1 MAGVLIV
8 SDPAAHAAL
17 KSVFAA
23 GAAALCCASAGE
35 ARRALLGGDY
45 ALLIV
50 NTPLPDEFG
59 RELAITAVD
68 KGLDAILLCAAPQA
82 DKIAAGLEKHGVLVL
97 PRPLS
102 RQQAALALRLLRAG
116 RQRMRR
122 ILEENQR
129 LTKRLDDARVTTQ
142 AKCLLALHE
151 QMTEA
156 EAHRHIEKLAMD
168 ARVTRRQIAQSI
180 IRRYE
185 GEGE

>member
-50 NTPLPDEFG
+50 NTP
-59 RELAITAVD
+59 ITAVD

-82 DKIAAGLEKHGVLVL
+82 DKIAAGLEKYGVLVL

>member
-82 DKIAAGLEKHGVLVL
+82 DKIAAGLEKYGVLVL

-122 ILEENQR
+122 ILEE
-129 LTKRLDDARVTTQ
+129 TSA
-142 AKCLLALHE
+142 
-151 QMTEA
+151 
-156 EAHRHIEKLAMD
+156 
-168 ARVTRRQIAQSI
+168 
-180 IRRYE
+180 
-185 GEGE
+185 

>member
-8 SDPAAHAAL
+8 SDSGAQAAL

-23 GAAALCCASAGE
+23 GGTALCCTSAGE

-45 ALLIV
+45 ALLVV

-59 RELAITAVD
+59 RELAIQAVD

-82 DKIAAGLEKHGVLVL
+82 DKVAAGLEKYGVLVL

-102 RQQAALALRLLRAG
+102 RQQAAFALRLLRAG

-122 ILEENQR
+122 ILQENQR
-129 LTKRLDDARVTTQ
+129 MTKRLDDARVLCQ

-151 QMTEA
+151 QMSEDS
-156 EAHRHIEKLAMD
+156 AHRYIEKLAMD
-168 ARVTRRQIAQSI
+168 VRVTRRQIAQGI

-185 GEGE
+185 NRTE

>member
-68 KGLDAILLCAAPQA
+68 KGWTPFCCA
-82 DKIAAGLEKHGVLVL
+82 
-97 PRPLS
+97 PRRRRTRSPRGWKNTACWCCRGRFP

-142 AKCLLALHE
+142 A
-151 QMTEA
+151 QMPA
-156 EAHRHIEKLAMD
+156 GAA
-168 ARVTRRQIAQSI
+168 
-180 IRRYE
+180 
-185 GEGE
+185 

>member
-1 MAGVLIV
+1 MRKTNKLLAGLLSLCLAV
-8 SDPAAHAAL
+8 SVSAMPALAAEDD
-17 KSVFAA
+17 
-23 GAAALCCASAGE
+23 ASSTEATTYVVTFRPGE
-35 ARRALLGGDY
+35 HGTFTDSF
-45 ALLIV
+45 I
-50 NTPLPDEFG
+50 
-59 RELAITAVD
+59 
-68 KGLDAILLCAAPQA
+68 
-82 DKIAAGLEKHGVLVL
+82 AGLEKYGVLVL

-102 RQQAALALRLLRAG
+102 RQQAAFALRLLRAG

-129 LTKRLDDARVTTQ
+129 LTKRLDDARVIGQ

-180 IRRYE
+180 LRRYE
-185 GEGE
+185 GNE

>member
-59 RELAITAVD
+59 RELAVTAVD

-82 DKIAAGLEKHGVLVL
+82 DKIAAGLEKYGVLVL
-97 PRPLS
+97 PKPLS
-102 RQQAALALRLLRAG
+102 RQQAAFAVRLLRAG
-116 RQRMRR
+116 RQRMQKIADQNR
-122 ILEENQR
+122 R
-129 LTKRLDDARVTTQ
+129 LTKRLDEARVICQ
-142 AKCLLALHE
+142 AKCLLALHAGL
-151 QMTEA
+151 TEE
-156 EAHRHIEKLAMD
+156 EAHRLIEKRAMD
-168 ARVTRRQIAQSI
+168 ARISSREAAQAI
-180 IRRYE
+180 IRTY
-185 GEGE
+185 GE

>member
-8 SDPAAHAAL
+8 STPGAQDAL

-23 GAAALCCASAGE
+23 GAPALCCASAGE

-45 ALLIV
+45 ALLVV
-50 NTPLPDEFG
+50 NAPLPDEFG
-59 RELAITAVD
+59 RELAIQAVD

-82 DKIAAGLEKHGVLVL
+82 EKVAAGLEQYGVLVL

-102 RQQAALALRLLRAG
+102 RQQAAFALRLLRAG

-129 LTKRLDDARVTTQ
+129 LTKRLDDARVTGQ

-185 GEGE
+185 GDAE

>member
-1 MAGVLIV
+1 M
-8 SDPAAHAAL
+8 
-17 KSVFAA
+17 
-23 GAAALCCASAGE
+23 
-35 ARRALLGGDY
+35 
-45 ALLIV
+45 IV

-82 DKIAAGLEKHGVLVL
+82 DKIAAGLEKYGVLVL
-97 PRPLS
+97 PRPAFPPAGGAG
-102 RQQAALALRLLRAG
+102 AAAAARG

>member
-17 KSVFAA
+17 KSVFASGRGGLVLRQRGRSAPRAA
-23 GAAALCCASAGE
+23 GRGLCAADRQHARCPTSSA
-35 ARRALLGGDY
+35 
-45 ALLIV
+45 
-50 NTPLPDEFG
+50 

-82 DKIAAGLEKHGVLVL
+82 DKIAAGLEKYGVLVL

-122 ILEENQR
+122 ILEE
-129 LTKRLDDARVTTQ
+129 TSA
-142 AKCLLALHE
+142 
-151 QMTEA
+151 
-156 EAHRHIEKLAMD
+156 
-168 ARVTRRQIAQSI
+168 
-180 IRRYE
+180 
-185 GEGE
+185 

>member
-8 SDPAAHAAL
+8 STPGAQDAL

-23 GAAALCCASAGE
+23 GSPALCCASAGE

-45 ALLIV
+45 ALLVV
-50 NTPLPDEFG
+50 NAPLPDEFG
-59 RELAITAVD
+59 RELAIQAVD

-82 DKIAAGLEKHGVLVL
+82 EKVAAGLEKYGVLVL

-102 RQQAALALRLLRAG
+102 RQQAAFALRLLRAG

-129 LTKRLDDARVTTQ
+129 LTKRLDDARVTGQ

-185 GEGE
+185 GEAE